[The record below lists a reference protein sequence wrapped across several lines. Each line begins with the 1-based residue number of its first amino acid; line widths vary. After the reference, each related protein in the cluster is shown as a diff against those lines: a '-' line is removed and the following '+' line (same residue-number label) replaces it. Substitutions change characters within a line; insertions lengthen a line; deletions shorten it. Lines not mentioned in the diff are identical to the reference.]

1 MSACPYL
8 HVTAV
13 NALLW
18 SYDTARNKV
27 AITLAVNGKAVVR
40 RRDVGMAASPKIRLL
55 LLQFCPIDS
64 TRFLPLRLL

>member
-13 NALLW
+13 GAFLW

-27 AITLAVNGKAVVR
+27 AITLAVNGKSVVR
-40 RRDVGMAASPKIRLL
+40 RREVGMAASTV
-55 LLQFCPIDS
+55 LQVQKYAFCYY
-64 TRFLPLRLL
+64 RFAPLI